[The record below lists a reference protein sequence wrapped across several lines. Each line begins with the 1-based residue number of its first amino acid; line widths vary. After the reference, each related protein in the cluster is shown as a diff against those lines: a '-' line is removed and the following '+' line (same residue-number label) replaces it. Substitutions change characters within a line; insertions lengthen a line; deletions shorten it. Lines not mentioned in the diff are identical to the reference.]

1 MALSHGHLHSPK
13 VLRVLQVASGL
24 RCLAGTEKHVL
35 DISAGLARH
44 GHAVTLACHHDCLLT
59 QRATELGLQRITLE
73 IRSVHDWKQLPRFV
87 HAMADKFDVVH
98 THSPLDYLVPAL
110 AGRLSGI
117 PAVVMTRHMPN
128 PFASRC
134 NAYICAPLL
143 YDRIIAVSD
152 FIRRVLIESGA
163 RPERVDVVPNGID
176 PIDPD
181 PVADPRLREALGI
194 PQDAIL
200 IAAAGRMSAE
210 KGFDILLKAV
220 GELNVAGIAVYC
232 AIFGEGGT
240 LEQLRKLASELQID
254 SRVRLPGFRTDVHDL
269 WRAADI
275 AAMPSLCSESFGYAA
290 LEALSA
296 GCAVVAS
303 SVGALPEVLCSEA
316 AIMTQPGDVKG
327 LAAAIRA
334 LVLAPGVRN
343 RMRHAAR
350 QRASLFTL
358 EASVAGVERVYASVL
373 RRPLQACVVPEPLR

>member
-1 MALSHGHLHSPK
+1 MP
-13 VLRVLQVASGL
+13 LRILQIASGL
-24 RCLAGTEKHVL
+24 GCLAGTEKHVL
-35 DISAGLARH
+35 DISAGLARR
-44 GHAVTLACHHDCLLT
+44 GHAVTLACRHDCPLT

-73 IRSVHDWKQLPRFV
+73 MWSVHDWKQLPRFV
-87 HAMADKFDVVH
+87 HAMAGKFEVIH
-98 THSPLDYLVPAL
+98 IHSPCDYLVPAL

-128 PFASRC
+128 PFASRRT
-134 NAYICAPLL
+134 AYICASVL
-143 YDRIIAVSD
+143 YHRIIAVSD

-176 PIDPD
+176 PISPD
-181 PVADPRLREALGI
+181 PVAGRRLREALGI

-220 GELNVAGIAVYC
+220 RELNVGGIAVYC
-232 AIFGEGGT
+232 AIFGEGSA
-240 LEQLRKLASELQID
+240 LEQLRKLASDLQID
-254 SRVRLPGFRTDVHDL
+254 SRVRLPGFRSDVHDL

-275 AAMPSLCSESFGYAA
+275 AVIPSVWPEPFGYVA

-303 SVGALPEVLCSEA
+303 AAGALPEVLAGDS
-316 AIMTQPGDVKG
+316 AILTRPGDAHG

-334 LVLAPGVRN
+334 LAMSPGLRSQ
-343 RMRHAAR
+343 MGQAAR
-350 QRASLFTL
+350 HRASLFTL
-358 EASVAGVERVYASVL
+358 EASAAGVERVYASVL
-373 RRPLQACVVPEPLR
+373 RRPLQACVAPGPLR